1 MKFVQ
6 QVCPMTQHP
15 VMAKAAHYFGLTIK
29 HVPVGPDYKADVR
42 KMEQVGSNYH
52 WIKSVVLFYFGLFIN
67 RKRLQ

>member
-29 HVPVGPDYKADVR
+29 HVPVGPDYKADVK
-42 KMEQVGSNYH
+42 KMEQVGSIGSSQ
-52 WIKSVVLFYFGLFIN
+52 WSCSISASTLIESDC
-67 RKRLQ
+67 